1 MNGEVLRT
9 FFLFNFFPLS
19 IHFVGRVFVCQ
30 TLLGIS
36 NEKAKNRRRKKARG
50 GGAV

>member
-1 MNGEVLRT
+1 MGKSSAL
-9 FFLFNFFPLS
+9 FSFLIFFPLS